1 MKAQLSETASS
12 VMGGS
17 DNEADYLLPG
27 WITSATSMAAC
38 RVGCPVQWLRKS
50 LLLWELTPL
59 LKRKRAHHSTSCSP
73 LHTHFSLQ
81 CGDSEILLEDGGK
94 SIFHYVQLLHSSQQ
108 HRPDKL
114 RKVWDNTYT
123 LVYQDRT
130 TVSSRGWS
138 LQYVSRHLGTDRLP
152 KGEVIQYLQKRAKVL
167 VELN

>member
-1 MKAQLSETASS
+1 M
-12 VMGGS
+12 
-17 DNEADYLLPG
+17 
-27 WITSATSMAAC
+27 
-38 RVGCPVQWLRKS
+38 KS
-50 LLLWELTPL
+50 LLLWEL
-59 LKRKRAHHSTSCSP
+59 SP
-73 LHTHFSLQ
+73 LPENFMLSSRTTHSLHFSLQ

-130 TVSSRGWS
+130 TLTSRGWS

-152 KGEVIQYLQKRAKVL
+152 KGEVIQYLQKRAKVSWC
-167 VELN
+167 